1 MTTSG
6 ERSSPIESV
15 GRRAVTVRLE
25 DGSVRTL
32 QQGAQPPFAVG
43 DRVRI
48 VDGSRI
54 ERA

>member
-1 MTTSG
+1 MKKHSAW
-6 ERSSPIESV
+6 RI
-15 GRRAVTVRLE
+15 TVRLE

-32 QQGAQPPFAVG
+32 SHNVPPPFAVG

-48 VDGSRI
+48 VSGSNL